1 MTLTRFTALAI
12 ALASAS
18 TLIACTTAPAAM
30 PMGGAMAQGM
40 ASPEH
45 KAAMQAQ
52 MKTMREMHGKM
63 MNAKT
68 PPERQALMAEH
79 MKAMQGG
86 MGAMKGMAAMHDA
99 KGMPPE
105 MAEHHKTMGQHM
117 EMMQM
122 MMDMMAQR
130 MPPAAGMQ

>member
-1 MTLTRFTALAI
+1 MSLTRIISLAAALFA
-12 ALASAS
+12 AS
-18 TLIACTTAPAAM
+18 TLIACSTAPSMPMGAPAAHS
-30 PMGGAMAQGM
+30 M

-52 MKTMREMHGKM
+52 MKTMREMHAKM

-86 MGAMKGMAAMHDA
+86 MGTMKGMAAMHDA

-105 MAEHHKTMGQHM
+105 MAEHHKTMGQRM

-122 MMDMMAQR
+122 MMDMMMQR

>member
-1 MTLTRFTALAI
+1 MTPLRFIALSV

-18 TLIACTTAPAAM
+18 ILIACTTAPTM

-45 KAAMQAQ
+45 QAAMQAQ

-63 MNAKT
+63 MSAKT
-68 PPERQALMAEH
+68 PVERQAMMAEH
-79 MKAMQGG
+79 MQSMQGG

-105 MAEHHKTMGQHM
+105 MAEHHKTMAQHM

-130 MPPAAGMQ
+130 MPMPAAKP

>member
-1 MTLTRFTALAI
+1 MTSFRFTALAV
-12 ALASAS
+12 ALVTAS
-18 TLIACTTAPAAM
+18 TLMACSTAPAM
-30 PMGGAMAQGM
+30 PMGSSAANPM

-52 MKTMREMHGKM
+52 MKTMHEMHAKM

-86 MGAMKGMAAMHDA
+86 MGTMKGMAAMHDA

-105 MAEHHKTMGQHM
+105 MAEHHKMMGQHM